1 MALHTIGT
9 KGANQLS
16 CLQGWPAADPDLGS
30 ISAAVVSDFEIGAV
44 NGWPSGVRAVLATA
58 TTAGSTSL
66 TVVTARVGSPP
77 ITQIHVG
84 DIVLGSNADIVPGT
98 FVTAI
103 SGTTVTLSQA
113 ASSTGASKAIAFVR
127 LGYDYSGAAGISAN
141 GQLFVPNRGFL
152 KVLPG
157 DVVAVDSA
165 GFPYLISGV
174 SIAYAGSDWTFT

>member
-1 MALHTIGT
+1 MSLHTIGT
-9 KGANQLS
+9 KGANQLT
-16 CLQGWPAADPDLGS
+16 CLQGWPATDPDVGNL
-30 ISAAVVSDFEIGAV
+30 SAAVVSDFEFGVV

-98 FVTAI
+98 YVAAI

-113 ASSTGASKAIAFVR
+113 ASSSGASKAVAFVR
-127 LGYDYSGAAGISAN
+127 LGYDFAGVEGISAN

-157 DVVAVDSA
+157 DVVAVDSS
-165 GFPYLISGV
+165 GFPYLISGN